1 MNEVTSP
8 TRFSSPAGG
17 RTDAG
22 DRGARGLDRLRRL
35 LERECEAQVGLA
47 RAYPLDV
54 APKSPESPR
63 KPYSETISKP

>member
-22 DRGARGLDRLRRL
+22 DRSARGLDKLRRL
-35 LERECEAQVGLA
+35 LERECEAQVGGRVAIGCRGKVAVCFLRTWWV
-47 RAYPLDV
+47 RAC
-54 APKSPESPR
+54 R
-63 KPYSETISKP
+63 NMR